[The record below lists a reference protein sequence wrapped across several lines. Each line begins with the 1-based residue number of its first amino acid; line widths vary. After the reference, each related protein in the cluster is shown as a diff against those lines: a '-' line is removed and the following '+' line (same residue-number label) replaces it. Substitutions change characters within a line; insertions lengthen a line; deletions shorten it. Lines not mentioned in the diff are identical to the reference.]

1 MRFLDYFK
9 AVNKKAVVPVA
20 VSTIATLLAVTVVS
34 NSPISAHPFK
44 HDNKIAAKESK
55 ANEPIVTMET
65 NKGVIKFRVY
75 KDDAPITSANFLDL
89 VQKGFYNG
97 LTFHRYEQGFCIQG
111 GDPNGNGT
119 GGYIDPKTHAE
130 RTIKLETNP
139 SNPKLSHDAAG
150 VVAMARSGNPDSA
163 SSQFYITLGPAKFL
177 DANPSS
183 AGYAVFG
190 RVTEGLDVVKAL
202 RKGDKIIKVTEK

>member
-9 AVNKKAVVPVA
+9 AADNKAVVPLM
-20 VSTIATLLAVTVVS
+20 VSTIATLLAITVVT
-34 NSPISAHPFK
+34 NSPVVAANPFK
-44 HDNKIAAKESK
+44 HTLLAAKKSE
-55 ANEPIVTMET
+55 AAEPIVTMET
-65 NKGVIKFRVY
+65 SKGTIKFRVY

-97 LTFHRYEQGFCIQG
+97 LTFHRYEPGFCIQG

-119 GGYIDPKTHAE
+119 GGYIDPKTHNE

-139 SNPKLSHDAAG
+139 NNPKLSHDSAG
-150 VVAMARSGNPDSA
+150 VVAMARSQSLDSA
-163 SSQFYITLGPAKFL
+163 SSQFYFTLGPAKFL
-177 DANPSS
+177 DTSGG
-183 AGYAVFG
+183 GYAVFG
-190 RVTEGLDVVKAL
+190 RVTEGLEVVKAL